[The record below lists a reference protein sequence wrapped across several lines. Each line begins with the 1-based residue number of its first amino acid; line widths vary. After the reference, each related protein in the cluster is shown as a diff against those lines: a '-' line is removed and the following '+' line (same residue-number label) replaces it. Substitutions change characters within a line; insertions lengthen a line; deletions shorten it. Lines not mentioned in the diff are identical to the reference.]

1 MKICFMGTP
10 SFASVT
16 LNALLQNNYNVA
28 CVYTKEPKKRGRG
41 TAVSKT
47 EVHKIALQHNIPC
60 RTPKSLKKSAA
71 EQEFFEAQKFDL
83 AIVAS
88 YGLILPERVLNA
100 PKYGCWNIHASL
112 LPRWRGASPIQ
123 MAIASGDKK
132 TGITIMQ
139 MDQGLDTGDII
150 LQESIPI
157 NNNTTFEEL
166 YNQLANLGANLLLK
180 TLAQLQQHTMVKTN
194 IVRTK
199 QNDALATF
207 TRLLTKADGYLDFHE
222 SAAVLHRKVNAFNPF
237 PSTSMYYKENIKVLA
252 TTPLL
257 QHHDKPCGTILSVTP
272 LQIACYESVLQIN
285 MLQRQGKKPLVAKE
299 FVKGFPFIVGEKVTS
314 PKD

>member
-1 MKICFMGTP
+1 MGTP

-71 EQEFFEAQKFDL
+71 EQEFFIKQKFDL

-88 YGLILPERVLNA
+88 YGLILPEKILNA

-123 MAIASGDKK
+123 MAIASGDIK

-150 LQESIPI
+150 LQESLPI
-157 NNNTTFEEL
+157 NDNTTFEEL
-166 YNQLANLGANLLLK
+166 YNQLANLGAKLLLK
-180 TLAQLQQHTMVKTN
+180 TLAQLQQHNNVSTN
-194 IVRTK
+194 MVRTK

-207 TRLLTKADGYLDFHE
+207 TKLLTKADGYLNFHE
-222 SAAVLHRKVNAFNPF
+222 SATVLHRKVNAFNPF

-257 QHHDKPCGTILSVTP
+257 QHHDKPCGTILSVSP
-272 LQIACYESVLQIN
+272 LLIACFESILQIN
-285 MLQRQGKKPLVAKE
+285 TLQRQGKKPLVAKE